1 VKKRANEK
9 KSDLNNV
16 IEIVTELLNELYSLN
31 SFSSDISLDFSFSG
45 YMLQDNFRDFF
56 FVFSHKYSKKK
67 RSKCS
72 FNSKKKAKKAL
83 LKSIK
88 KETF

>member
-1 VKKRANEK
+1 VVKKRANEK

-67 RSKCS
+67 EIQVQLQQQ
-72 FNSKKKAKKAL
+72 KKPKKPY
-83 LKSIK
+83 
-88 KETF
+88 